1 MSHSILL
8 PRTME
13 IGRDACQKL
22 PEILASLGVKK
33 PLIITDEMMVKLGYV
48 DNVQTILKKVNITA
62 DVFSDTVPE
71 PTESSIEW
79 RQSY

>member
-22 PEILASLGVKK
+22 PQILKSLGIKK
-33 PLIITDEMMVKLGYV
+33 PLIITDDMMVKLG
-48 DNVQTILKKVNITA
+48 
-62 DVFSDTVPE
+62 
-71 PTESSIEW
+71 
-79 RQSY
+79 